1 MVSGSCI
8 TFALATQKN
17 GPSEV
22 SGEPWVVSKFWRLE
36 RCLSASLSRS
46 QVLTDTI
53 YNRCLRRCDLGTP
66 IYNRYQTQGWG
77 SRKKTSPK
85 IWWIQ
90 KVVVPLHSQL
100 QRKGGR
106 KCPIH
111 DWRLVTTKAD
121 RYASR
126 ANLEACLPSWL
137 EACLIRAFSKQES
150 IGEKKLLQIFGGFK
164 NLSYLCTH
172 NPQEKAVRS
181 SLVEGVLSWSS

>member
-1 MVSGSCI
+1 MRSRYSYIYIIGTRHRVE
-8 TFALATQKN
+8 AL
-17 GPSEV
+17 E
-22 SGEPWVVSKFWRLE
+22 
-36 RCLSASLSRS
+36 
-46 QVLTDTI
+46 
-53 YNRCLRRCDLGTP
+53 
-66 IYNRYQTQGWG
+66 
-77 SRKKTSPK
+77 KKTSPK

-111 DWRLVTTKAD
+111 DWRSVTTMAD
-121 RYASR
+121 RSACRADLLARSR
-126 ANLEACLPSWL
+126 DWSEALRRLLFHTSFRQI
-137 EACLIRAFSKQES
+137 EIDRR
-150 IGEKKLLQIFGGFK
+150 KKLLQIFGGFK